1 MLLELLAILIS
12 IHPRKPALI
21 KVTIDPIIRSLEGNS
36 LKNKYPTIAAIINSI
51 NLNEIKFITEP
62 YAIVPNTTNIIST
75 LCKVSN
81 SSIISANPS
90 WTATPTKIMF
100 DTPIIGNFLT
110 IKPLTSGRTH
120 TGLRVAVVVGPI
132 NTFIIKQPKKI

>member
-1 MLLELLAILIS
+1 MRLQLDKLFTIYGIVVAGRSDYNGDFIKTLEAYVTYV
-12 IHPRKPALI
+12 
-21 KVTIDPIIRSLEGNS
+21 KVNS
-36 LKNKYPTIAAIINSI
+36 VNSI